1 MSPVNQP
8 THNKDDK
15 CCRWVAYCLPCKKAF
30 CPFFQSCRIEWD
42 HPLQSLTDWWRSGKS
57 LMLLEGTSVEPV
69 TSQLTGT
76 VSSRARRPVVP
87 PYGLHRWCLAQKTFY
102 INHDHTQETPTE
114 CLQDPMLCCSHF
126 WQLSS
131 IPHVLTL
138 IVMSSASRLRTSQ
151 VTQCESSSPFYYSGD
166 FIRAGTW
173 LLALTGGAWVDFDKA
188 LISLSLRVWDS
199 HKLFISLPAC
209 RMADWICC
217 LTEETNP
224 QLRFF
229 FLPSQFSYHINFG
242 PGIFM
247 W

>member
-1 MSPVNQP
+1 
-8 THNKDDK
+8 
-15 CCRWVAYCLPCKKAF
+15 
-30 CPFFQSCRIEWD
+30 
-42 HPLQSLTDWWRSGKS
+42 
-57 LMLLEGTSVEPV
+57 MLLEGTSVEPV

-87 PYGLHRWCLAQKTFY
+87 PHGLHRWYLAQKTFY
-102 INHDHTQETPTE
+102 INHDHAQETPTE

-151 VTQCESSSPFYYSGD
+151 VTLCESSSPFYYSGD

-199 HKLFISLPAC
+199 HKQFISLPAC
-209 RMADWICC
+209 RAADWICC
-217 LTEETNP
+217 LAEETNP
-224 QLRFF
+224 QLRCFCLLSF
-229 FLPSQFSYHINFG
+229 PTT
-242 PGIFM
+242 
-247 W
+247 

>member
-1 MSPVNQP
+1 
-8 THNKDDK
+8 
-15 CCRWVAYCLPCKKAF
+15 
-30 CPFFQSCRIEWD
+30 
-42 HPLQSLTDWWRSGKS
+42 
-57 LMLLEGTSVEPV
+57 MLLEGTSVEPV
-69 TSQLTGT
+69 TSHLTGT

-87 PYGLHRWCLAQKTFY
+87 PYVLHRWYLAQKTFY
-102 INHDHTQETPTE
+102 INHDHAQETHTE

-173 LLALTGGAWVDFDKA
+173 LLALTGGAGVDFDKA
-188 LISLSLRVWDS
+188 LISLSLWVRDS
-199 HKLFISLPAC
+199 CKLFISPPVRCA
-209 RMADWICC
+209 ADWICY

-224 QLRFF
+224 QLHFF
-229 FLPSQFSYHINFG
+229 PPQFSYHINFG
-242 PGIFM
+242 WGIFM